1 MTLAEIDSRAQLID
15 FIRAHYWPW
24 RCQSKGWIERYLDYI
39 QELDTMEIIP
49 QSSGEGIAGLIIVR
63 FLRRVADAETPY
75 YHSPTGG
82 ICWIDLMVAPTAE
95 LISALFNAV
104 VKRFGRREPIMWWRE
119 AKPGGTDKFAI
130 YTYEQL
136 LEIHR
141 RLIYGRQGVPVRQS
155 P

>member
-1 MTLAEIDSRAQLID
+1 MSLTEIENRTELVD
-15 FIRAHYWPW
+15 FIREHYWPW
-24 RCQSKGWIERYLDYI
+24 RFRTEGWIERYLDYI

-49 QSSGEGIAGLIIVR
+49 QPSGEGIAGLIIVR

-119 AKPGGTDKFAI
+119 ARSGGTAKYAI
-130 YTYEQL
+130 YSFDEL
-136 LEIHR
+136 LTIHR
-141 RLIYGRQGVPVRQS
+141 RLINGRR
-155 P
+155 